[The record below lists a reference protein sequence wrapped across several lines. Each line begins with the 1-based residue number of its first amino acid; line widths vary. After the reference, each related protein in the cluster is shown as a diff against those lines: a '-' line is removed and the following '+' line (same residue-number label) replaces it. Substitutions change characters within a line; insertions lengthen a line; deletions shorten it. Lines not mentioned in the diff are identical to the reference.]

1 MAEQQ
6 LEFNGV
12 TFSYP
17 GGPPVIRDF
26 SFELARGEFCC
37 VLGPS
42 GSGKTTLL
50 YLAAGIRQP
59 DSGTVTVAG
68 RPVQG
73 PSKRVGLMLQDY
85 GLLPWFTA
93 RRNIE
98 VGLAISGAD
107 RSRQREQ
114 AEAWLA
120 KLGLADIATSYP
132 AQLSGGQRQR
142 VALARQFALGNE
154 LLLLDEPLSAVD
166 ELSRERL
173 QRSLFEL
180 TRESGGTT
188 MMVTHSVEEAALLSG
203 TILLISEQAPITRA
217 EVLKT
222 PFPDRI
228 PERSEAAFQQ
238 FCALIREKLRL

>member
-6 LEFNGV
+6 LSFNAV

-26 SFELARGEFCC
+26 SFELATGEFCC
-37 VLGPS
+37 ILGPS

-50 YLAAGIRQP
+50 YLAAGIRKP
-59 DSGTVTVAG
+59 DQGSVSVGG
-68 RPVQG
+68 RPVNG
-73 PSKRVGLMLQDY
+73 PSKQVGLMLQDY

-107 RSRQREQ
+107 HSEQRQQ
-114 AEAWLA
+114 AEAWLDR
-120 KLGLADIATSYP
+120 LGLTDIAASYP

-188 MMVTHSVEEAALLSG
+188 MMVTHSVEEAVLLSS
-203 TILLISEQAPITRA
+203 TILLISEHDPISSA
-217 EVLKT
+217 EVLRT
-222 PFPDRI
+222 PFPERI
-228 PERSEAAFQQ
+228 PERSEPEFQE
-238 FCALIREKLRL
+238 FCAQIRDKLRL